1 VEPRLGLAL
10 DSSPVAMLL
19 FEPHRDTRGRPADF
33 TCTYVNSEAAR
44 ILGRERA
51 DLECRSVR
59 ELLPDGPEG
68 SALLEACGE
77 VLESGGRRQIE
88 LEWTVADSGVFSISV
103 AAAGGCVSLWLT
115 DVSEYRHAVSEAV
128 AARAE
133 LESITA
139 LMPAGVTRLT
149 RDMRY
154 AWANPRF
161 GEWIGRSPKEL
172 VGQKIQ
178 DVVGPAAFAV
188 LEPQFKRALAGEHV
202 EYEAEVDY
210 GEALGRRWVHASY
223 VPTRNAQG
231 LVDGWVAVVLDV
243 TDKKRLE
250 LGLAQVLAGLS
261 ELASRL
267 WRARTLQEGLE
278 EILAAVIGLLGADKG
293 NFQLL
298 SDGERRVLTIVAH
311 KGFQQDF
318 LDFFREV
325 STADDCACGRS
336 LRTGSR
342 VIIEDI
348 EADAGYA
355 PFRAVARAAG
365 YRALVSTP
373 LLGFDGTPL
382 GAISTHFRAVHRPSE
397 EELHRLDLYLR
408 QAADFIQHSR
418 MEQALRRSE
427 QALREADRRK
437 DEFLALIAH
446 ELRNPLAPILYSLA
460 ALKKT
465 ERGAQQQLHAEQVI
479 ERQVLHMSRL
489 LDDLLDVSRITR
501 GRLELKR
508 TTVELSGVL
517 DAAVEAA
524 RPLLDERHHRLSVEL
539 PEEPLRLEGDP
550 VRLAQVFSNLL
561 INAAKYTDPGGQVR
575 LRAARAGAEIA
586 VTVGDNGAGIA
597 SEVLPRLF
605 TPFSPGT
612 ASGQYP
618 SGGLGLGLSLVR
630 GLVERHGGR
639 VEARSAGVGQGSEFI
654 VHLPLGASDA
664 QAPTVPRPAPQAA
677 PFRRQKVLVVDDNR
691 DAADSCGALLEL
703 SGHEVQTAYSA
714 HDGYLLAEAFRPHVL
729 LLDIGLPD
737 VDGYALARRIRAM
750 HWGHDFTL
758 VALTGWGQEA
768 DKSRAREA
776 GFDHHLTKPVTFQ
789 QLDGLL
795 RSSAGQER

>member
-1 VEPRLGLAL
+1 MEPRLGLAL

-19 FEPHRDTRGRPADF
+19 LAPQHDARGRPLDF
-33 TCTYVNSEAAR
+33 TCIYVNSETAR
-44 ILGRERA
+44 ILGREPA
-51 DLECRSVR
+51 DLEGHSAR

-68 SALLEACGE
+68 AALLEACGE
-77 VLESGGRRQIE
+77 VLESRGRRQIE
-88 LEWTVADSGVFSISV
+88 VEWSAAHSGVFSVAV
-103 AAAGGCVSLWLT
+103 AAAGEYVSLWLT

-128 AARAE
+128 AASAE
-133 LESITA
+133 LESITG

-161 GEWIGRSPKEL
+161 GEWVGRSPREL
-172 VGQKIQ
+172 VGQRIE

-188 LEPQFKRALAGEHV
+188 LEPQCKRALAGEQF

-210 GEALGRRWVHASY
+210 GEIRGRRWIHASY
-223 VPTRNAQG
+223 VPTHDAQG

-261 ELASRL
+261 ELTSRL

-293 NFQLL
+293 NIQLL
-298 SDGERRVLTIVAH
+298 GDGERRVLTIAAQ
-311 KGFQQDF
+311 KGFQQEF

-325 STADDCACGRS
+325 SAADDCACGRS
-336 LRTGSR
+336 LRSGAR

-348 EADAGYA
+348 ETDPGYA
-355 PFRAVARAAG
+355 QFRGVGRAAG
-365 YRALVSTP
+365 YRAVVSTL

-382 GAISTHFRAVHRPSE
+382 GVISTHFRSAHRPSE

-408 QAADFIQHSR
+408 QAAEFIQHSR
-418 MEQALRRSE
+418 MEQAVRRSE

-465 ERGAQQQLHAEQVI
+465 EHGAQQQLHAEQVI

-508 TTVELSGVL
+508 TTVELAGVL

-539 PEEPLRLEGDP
+539 PEQPLRLEGDP

-561 INAAKYTDPGGQVR
+561 INAAKYTDPGGQVH
-575 LRAARAGAEIA
+575 LRAVRNGAEIA
-586 VTVGDNGAGIA
+586 VAVCDNGAGIA
-597 SEVLPRLF
+597 PEVLPRLF

-654 VHLPLGASDA
+654 VHLPLGASDP
-664 QAPTVPRPAPQAA
+664 QVQPLPPPAPQAA

-714 HDGYLLAEAFRPHVL
+714 HDGYLLAEAFRPDVL

-750 HWGHDFTL
+750 YWGRDLRL

-768 DKSRAREA
+768 DKSRARQA
-776 GFDHHLTKPVTFQ
+776 GFDHHLTKPVTYQ

-795 RSSAGQER
+795 RSAASEVR

>member
-1 VEPRLGLAL
+1 MEPRLGLAL

-19 FEPHRDTRGRPADF
+19 LVPHRDARGRPADF
-33 TCTYVNSEAAR
+33 SCTYVNSEAAR
-44 ILGRERA
+44 ILGRECA
-51 DLECRSVR
+51 DLEGRSVR
-59 ELLPDGPEG
+59 ELLPDGREG
-68 SALLEACGE
+68 VALFEACGE
-77 VLESGGRRQIE
+77 VLESGSRRQIE
-88 LEWTVADSGVFSISV
+88 LEWSPADSGVFSISV
-103 AAAGGCVSLWLT
+103 AEAGGCVALWLT

-128 AARAE
+128 ASRAE
-133 LESITA
+133 LEGVTEFMA
-139 LMPAGVTRLT
+139 AGVTRCTCDL
-149 RDMRY
+149 RF
-154 AWANPRF
+154 AWVNPRI
-161 GEWIGRSPKEL
+161 GEWLGRSPKEL
-172 VGQKIQ
+172 IGLPIR
-178 DVVGPAAFAV
+178 DVVDAEAFAT
-188 LEPQFKRALAGEHV
+188 LEPYFNRVLSGEHV
-202 EYEAEVDY
+202 EYEREIDY
-210 GEALGRRWVHASY
+210 PVTGRRWVHASY
-223 VPTRNAQG
+223 VPTRNPQG
-231 LVDGWVAVVLDV
+231 AVDGWVAVVLDV

-261 ELASRL
+261 ELTSRL
-267 WRARTLQEGLE
+267 WRARTLQEGLQ

-293 NFQLL
+293 NVQLL
-298 SDGERRVLTIVAH
+298 SEERRVLTIAAQQ
-311 KGFQQDF
+311 GFRQDF
-318 LDFFREV
+318 LEFFREV
-325 STADDCACGRS
+325 SADDDSACGRS
-336 LRTGSR
+336 LRSGAR

-348 EADAGYA
+348 EADPGYA

-365 YRALVSTP
+365 YRAVVSTP
-373 LLGFDGTPL
+373 LLRFDGAQL
-382 GAISTHFRAVHRPSE
+382 GAISTHFRTSHRPSE
-397 EELHRLDLYLR
+397 QELHRLDLYLR

-465 ERGAQQQLHAEQVI
+465 ERGARQQLHAEQVI

-508 TTVELSGVL
+508 TAVELAGVL
-517 DAAVEAA
+517 DAAIEAA

-539 PEEPLRLEGDP
+539 PEQPLRLEGDP

-561 INAAKYTDPGGQVR
+561 INAAKYTDPGGQVH
-575 LRAARAGAEIA
+575 LRAVRDGAEIA
-586 VTVGDNGAGIA
+586 VTVCDNGAGIDP
-597 SEVLPRLF
+597 EVLPRLF
-605 TPFSPGT
+605 TPFSPGA

-639 VEARSAGVGQGSEFI
+639 VEARSAGLGQGSEFI
-654 VHLPLGASDA
+654 VHLPLGASDS
-664 QAPTVPRPAPQAA
+664 QELPSPRPAPQDA
-677 PFRRQKVLVVDDNR
+677 PVRRLKVLVVDDNR

-714 HDGYLLAEAFRPHVL
+714 HDGYLLAEAFRPDVL

-750 HWGHDFTL
+750 HWGRDLTL
-758 VALTGWGQEA
+758 VALTGWGQDG

-789 QLDGLL
+789 QLDALL
-795 RSSAGQER
+795 RSTADEGR

>member
-19 FEPHRDTRGRPADF
+19 LEPHRDARGRPADF
-33 TCTYVNSEAAR
+33 TCTYVNTEAAR

-51 DLECRSVR
+51 DVEGRNVR
-59 ELLPDGPEG
+59 ALLPDSRSGA
-68 SALLEACGE
+68 ALLEACDE
-77 VLESGGRRQIE
+77 VLENGGRRQIE
-88 LEWTVADSGVFSISV
+88 LEYSAADSRVFSISV
-103 AAAGGCVSLWLT
+103 AAAGECISLWLT
-115 DVSEYRHAVSEAV
+115 DVSEYRHTVNEAV
-128 AARAE
+128 ASRAE
-133 LESITA
+133 LESVTE
-139 LMPAGVTRLT
+139 LMDAGVVRCTREL
-149 RDMRY
+149 RY

-161 GEWIGRSPKEL
+161 GEWLGRSPKEL
-172 VGQKIQ
+172 IGQPIWE
-178 DVVGPAAFAV
+178 VVGPEAFAT
-188 LEPQFKRALAGEHV
+188 LEPYFDRVLAGEHV
-202 EYEAEVDY
+202 EYEREIDY
-210 GEALGRRWVHASY
+210 TAIGRRWVHASY

-231 LVDGWVAVVLDV
+231 VVDGWVAVVLDV
-243 TDKKRLE
+243 TDKKRLV
-250 LGLAQVLAGLS
+250 LGLAHVLAGLS
-261 ELASRL
+261 ELTSRL
-267 WRARTLQEGLE
+267 WRARTLQEGLQ
-278 EILAAVIGLLGADKG
+278 EILGAVIGLLGADKG
-293 NFQLL
+293 NVQLL
-298 SDGERRVLTIVAH
+298 SEGERRVLTIAAQQ
-311 KGFQQDF
+311 GFRQEF

-325 STADDCACGRS
+325 SAADDSACGRS
-336 LRTGSR
+336 LRSGAR

-348 EADAGYA
+348 EADPAFA
-355 PFRAVARAAG
+355 PYRAIARAAG
-365 YRALVSTP
+365 YRAVVSTP
-373 LLGFDGTPL
+373 LLGFDGALL
-382 GAISTHFRAVHRPSE
+382 GAISTHFRAVHRPSDQ
-397 EELHRLDLYLR
+397 ELHRLDLYLR
-408 QAADFIQHSR
+408 QAADFIQHAR

-508 TTVELSGVL
+508 TAVELAGVL
-517 DAAVEAA
+517 DAAIEAA
-524 RPLLDERHHRLSVEL
+524 RPLLDERHHRLLVEL
-539 PEEPLRLEGDP
+539 PEQPLRLEGDP

-561 INAAKYTDPGGQVR
+561 INAAKYTDPGGHVH
-575 LRAARAGAEIA
+575 LRAVRAGTEVA
-586 VTVGDNGAGIA
+586 VSVRDDGAGIA
-597 SEVLPRLF
+597 ADVLPRLF
-605 TPFSPGT
+605 TPFSPG
-612 ASGQYP
+612 AAAGQYP

-664 QAPTVPRPAPQAA
+664 PESPSPRPAPQAA
-677 PFRRQKVLVVDDNR
+677 PVRRLKVLVVDDNR
-691 DAADSCGALLEL
+691 DAADSCAALLEL

-714 HDGYLLAEAFRPHVL
+714 HDGYLLAEAFRPDVL

-750 HWGHDFTL
+750 HWGHDLTL

-768 DKSRAREA
+768 DKSRSREA
-776 GFDHHLTKPVTFQ
+776 GFDHHLTKPATFQ
-789 QLDGLL
+789 QLDSLL
-795 RSSAGQER
+795 RSTAGANR

>member
-1 VEPRLGLAL
+1 MEPRLRLAL

-19 FEPHRDTRGRPADF
+19 LEPHRDARGRPADF
-33 TCTYVNSEAAR
+33 TCTYANSEAAR

-51 DLECRSVR
+51 DLEGRSAR

-68 SALLEACGE
+68 AALLEACGE
-77 VLESGGRRQIE
+77 VLDSLGRRQIE
-88 LEWTVADSGVFSISV
+88 VEWRAASSGVFSISV
-103 AAAGGCVSLWLT
+103 AVAGEGVALWLT

-128 AARAE
+128 ASRAE
-133 LESITA
+133 LESVTE
-139 LMPAGVTRLT
+139 LMDAGVTRCT
-149 RDMRY
+149 RELRY

-172 VGQKIQ
+172 IGQSIR
-178 DVVGPAAFAV
+178 DVIGAAAFAT
-188 LEPQFKRALAGEHV
+188 LEPYFNRVLAGEHV
-202 EYEAEVDY
+202 EYEREIDY
-210 GEALGRRWVHASY
+210 LAIGPRWVHASY

-231 LVDGWVAVVLDV
+231 VVDGWVAVVLDV
-243 TDKKRLE
+243 TDKKRLV
-250 LGLAQVLAGLS
+250 LGLAQGLAGLS
-261 ELASRL
+261 ELTSRL

-278 EILAAVIGLLGADKG
+278 EILGAVIGLLGADKG
-293 NFQLL
+293 NVQLL
-298 SDGERRVLTIVAH
+298 SEGERRVLTIAAQ
-311 KGFQQDF
+311 KGFHKEF

-325 STADDCACGRS
+325 SAADDSACGRA
-336 LRTGSR
+336 LRSGTR
-342 VIIEDI
+342 VIIEDV
-348 EADAGYA
+348 EADPGYA
-355 PFRAVARAAG
+355 PFRAIARAAG
-365 YRALVSTP
+365 YRAVVSTP
-373 LLGFDGTPL
+373 LLGFDGAPL

-397 EELHRLDLYLR
+397 QELHRLDLYLR
-408 QAADFIQHSR
+408 QATDFIQHSR

-465 ERGAQQQLHAEQVI
+465 GHGARQQLHAEQVI

-508 TTVELSGVL
+508 TTVELAGVL
-517 DAAVEAA
+517 DAAIEAA

-539 PEEPLRLEGDP
+539 PEQPLRLEGDP

-561 INAAKYTDPGGQVR
+561 INAAKYTDPGGQVH
-575 LRAARAGAEIA
+575 LRAVRAGTEIA
-586 VTVGDNGAGIA
+586 VAVRDNGAGIA
-597 SEVLPRLF
+597 AEVLPRLF
-605 TPFSPGT
+605 TPFSPG
-612 ASGQYP
+612 AAAGQYP

-654 VHLPLGASDA
+654 VHLPLGASDLQEPPA
-664 QAPTVPRPAPQAA
+664 PRPTPQAT
-677 PFRRQKVLVVDDNR
+677 PMSRLRVLVIDDNR

-714 HDGYLLAEAFRPHVL
+714 HDGYLLAEAFRPDVL

-750 HWGHDFTL
+750 YWGRDLTL

-768 DKSRAREA
+768 DKRRAREA

-789 QLDGLL
+789 QLDALL
-795 RSSAGQER
+795 RSNGGEAR

>member
-1 VEPRLGLAL
+1 MEPRLRLAL

-19 FEPHRDTRGRPADF
+19 LEPHRDARGRPADF
-33 TCTYVNSEAAR
+33 TCTYANSEAAR

-51 DLECRSVR
+51 DLEGRSAR

-68 SALLEACGE
+68 AALLEACGE
-77 VLESGGRRQIE
+77 VLDSLGRRQIE
-88 LEWTVADSGVFSISV
+88 VEWRAASSGVFSISV
-103 AAAGGCVSLWLT
+103 AVAGEGVALWLT

-128 AARAE
+128 ASRAE
-133 LESITA
+133 LESVTE
-139 LMPAGVTRLT
+139 LMDAGVTRCT
-149 RDMRY
+149 RELRY

-172 VGQKIQ
+172 IGQSIR
-178 DVVGPAAFAV
+178 DVIGAAAFAT
-188 LEPQFKRALAGEHV
+188 LEPYFNRVLAGEHV
-202 EYEAEVDY
+202 EYEREIDY
-210 GEALGRRWVHASY
+210 LAIGPRWVHASY

-231 LVDGWVAVVLDV
+231 VVDGWVAVVLDV
-243 TDKKRLE
+243 TDKKRLV
-250 LGLAQVLAGLS
+250 LGLAQGLAGLC
-261 ELASRL
+261 ELTSRL

-278 EILAAVIGLLGADKG
+278 EILGAVIGLLGADKG
-293 NFQLL
+293 NVQLL
-298 SDGERRVLTIVAH
+298 SEGERRVLTIAAQ
-311 KGFQQDF
+311 KGFHKEF

-325 STADDCACGRS
+325 SAADDSACGRA
-336 LRTGSR
+336 LRSGTR
-342 VIIEDI
+342 VIIEDV
-348 EADAGYA
+348 EADPGYA
-355 PFRAVARAAG
+355 PFRAIARAAG
-365 YRALVSTP
+365 YRAVVSTP
-373 LLGFDGTPL
+373 LLGFDGAPL

-397 EELHRLDLYLR
+397 QELHRLDLYLR
-408 QAADFIQHSR
+408 QATDFIQHSR

-465 ERGAQQQLHAEQVI
+465 GHGARQQLHAEQVI

-508 TTVELSGVL
+508 TTVELAGVL
-517 DAAVEAA
+517 DAAIEAA

-539 PEEPLRLEGDP
+539 PEQPLRLEGDP

-561 INAAKYTDPGGQVR
+561 INAAKYTDPGGQVH
-575 LRAARAGAEIA
+575 LRAVRAGTEIA
-586 VTVGDNGAGIA
+586 VAVRDNGAGIA
-597 SEVLPRLF
+597 AEVLPRLF
-605 TPFSPGT
+605 TPFSPG
-612 ASGQYP
+612 AAAGQYP

-654 VHLPLGASDA
+654 VHLPLGASDLQEPPA
-664 QAPTVPRPAPQAA
+664 PRPTPQAT
-677 PFRRQKVLVVDDNR
+677 PMSRLRVLVIDDNR

-714 HDGYLLAEAFRPHVL
+714 HDGYLLAEAFRPDVL

-750 HWGHDFTL
+750 YWGRDLTL

-768 DKSRAREA
+768 DKRRAREA

-789 QLDGLL
+789 QLDALL
-795 RSSAGQER
+795 RSNGGEAR

>member
-1 VEPRLGLAL
+1 
-10 DSSPVAMLL
+10 
-19 FEPHRDTRGRPADF
+19 
-33 TCTYVNSEAAR
+33 
-44 ILGRERA
+44 
-51 DLECRSVR
+51 
-59 ELLPDGPEG
+59 
-68 SALLEACGE
+68 
-77 VLESGGRRQIE
+77 
-88 LEWTVADSGVFSISV
+88 
-103 AAAGGCVSLWLT
+103 
-115 DVSEYRHAVSEAV
+115 
-128 AARAE
+128 
-133 LESITA
+133 
-139 LMPAGVTRLT
+139 
-149 RDMRY
+149 
-154 AWANPRF
+154 
-161 GEWIGRSPKEL
+161 
-172 VGQKIQ
+172 
-178 DVVGPAAFAV
+178 
-188 LEPQFKRALAGEHV
+188 
-202 EYEAEVDY
+202 
-210 GEALGRRWVHASY
+210 
-223 VPTRNAQG
+223 
-231 LVDGWVAVVLDV
+231 VAVVLDV
-243 TDKKRLE
+243 TDKKRLV

-261 ELASRL
+261 ELTSRL

-278 EILAAVIGLLGADKG
+278 EILSAVIGLLGADKG
-293 NFQLL
+293 NIQLL
-298 SDGERRVLTIVAH
+298 GDGERRVLTIAAQ
-311 KGFQQDF
+311 KGFQQEF

-325 STADDCACGRS
+325 SAADDCACGRS
-336 LRTGSR
+336 LRSGAR

-348 EADAGYA
+348 EADPGYA
-355 PFRAVARAAG
+355 PFRAIARAPG
-365 YRALVSTP
+365 YRAVVSTL
-373 LLGFDGTPL
+373 LLGFDGAPL
-382 GAISTHFRAVHRPSE
+382 GAISTHFHAVHRPSE
-397 EELHRLDLYLR
+397 QELQRLDLYLR

-465 ERGAQQQLHAEQVI
+465 EHGARQQLHAEQVI

-508 TTVELSGVL
+508 TTVELAGVL

-524 RPLLDERHHRLSVEL
+524 RPLLDERHHRLLVEL
-539 PEEPLRLEGDP
+539 PEQPLRLEGDP

-561 INAAKYTDPGGQVR
+561 INAAKYTDPGGQVQ
-575 LRAARAGAEIA
+575 LRAVRTGTEVA
-586 VTVGDNGAGIA
+586 VAVRDNGAGIA
-597 SEVLPRLF
+597 AEVLPRLF
-605 TPFSPGT
+605 TPFSPGGT

-654 VHLPLGASDA
+654 VHLPLGASDP
-664 QAPTVPRPAPQAA
+664 QVQPLPRPAPQVT

-714 HDGYLLAEAFRPHVL
+714 HDGYLLAEAFRPDVL

-750 HWGHDFTL
+750 YWGRDLTL
-758 VALTGWGQEA
+758 VALTGWGQAA

-795 RSSAGQER
+795 RSAASQER

>member
-1 VEPRLGLAL
+1 VEPRLRLAL

-19 FEPHRDTRGRPADF
+19 LEPHRDARGRPADF
-33 TCTYVNSEAAR
+33 TCTYANSEAAR

-51 DLECRSVR
+51 DLEGRSAR

-68 SALLEACGE
+68 AALLEACGE
-77 VLESGGRRQIE
+77 VLDSLGRRQIE
-88 LEWTVADSGVFSISV
+88 VEWRAASSGVFSISV
-103 AAAGGCVSLWLT
+103 AVAGEGVALWLT

-128 AARAE
+128 ASRAE
-133 LESITA
+133 LESVTE
-139 LMPAGVTRLT
+139 LMDAGVTRCT
-149 RDMRY
+149 RELRY

-172 VGQKIQ
+172 IGQSIR
-178 DVVGPAAFAV
+178 DVIGAAAFAT
-188 LEPQFKRALAGEHV
+188 LEPYFNRVLAGEHV
-202 EYEAEVDY
+202 EYEREIDY
-210 GEALGRRWVHASY
+210 LAIGPRWVHASY

-231 LVDGWVAVVLDV
+231 VVDGWVAVVLDV
-243 TDKKRLE
+243 TDKKRLV
-250 LGLAQVLAGLS
+250 LGLAQGLAGLS
-261 ELASRL
+261 ELTSRL

-278 EILAAVIGLLGADKG
+278 EILGAVIGLLGADKG
-293 NFQLL
+293 NVQLL
-298 SDGERRVLTIVAH
+298 SEGERRVLTIAAQ
-311 KGFQQDF
+311 KGFHKEF

-325 STADDCACGRS
+325 SAADDSACGRA
-336 LRTGSR
+336 LRSGTR
-342 VIIEDI
+342 VIIEDV
-348 EADAGYA
+348 EADPGYA
-355 PFRAVARAAG
+355 PFRAIARAAG
-365 YRALVSTP
+365 YRAVVSTP
-373 LLGFDGTPL
+373 LLGFDGAPL

-397 EELHRLDLYLR
+397 QELHRLDLYLR
-408 QAADFIQHSR
+408 QATDFIQHSR

-465 ERGAQQQLHAEQVI
+465 GHGARQQLHAEQVI

-508 TTVELSGVL
+508 TTVELAGVL
-517 DAAVEAA
+517 DAAIEAA

-539 PEEPLRLEGDP
+539 PEQPLRLEGDP

-561 INAAKYTDPGGQVR
+561 INAAKYTDPGGQVH
-575 LRAARAGAEIA
+575 LRAVRAGTEIA
-586 VTVGDNGAGIA
+586 VAVRDNGAGIA
-597 SEVLPRLF
+597 AEVLPRLF
-605 TPFSPGT
+605 TPFSPG
-612 ASGQYP
+612 AAAGQYP

-654 VHLPLGASDA
+654 VHLPLGASDLQEPPA
-664 QAPTVPRPAPQAA
+664 PRPTPQAT
-677 PFRRQKVLVVDDNR
+677 PMSRLRVLVIDDNR

-714 HDGYLLAEAFRPHVL
+714 HDGYLLAEAFRPDVL

-750 HWGHDFTL
+750 YWGRDLTL

-768 DKSRAREA
+768 DKRRAREA

-789 QLDGLL
+789 QLDALL
-795 RSSAGQER
+795 RSKGGEAR

>member
-1 VEPRLGLAL
+1 VEPRLRLAL

-19 FEPHRDTRGRPADF
+19 LEPHRDARGRPADF
-33 TCTYVNSEAAR
+33 TCTYANSEAAR

-51 DLECRSVR
+51 DLEGRSAR

-68 SALLEACGE
+68 AALLEACGE
-77 VLESGGRRQIE
+77 VLDSLGRRQIE
-88 LEWTVADSGVFSISV
+88 VEWRAASSGVFSISV
-103 AAAGGCVSLWLT
+103 AVAGEGVALWLT

-128 AARAE
+128 ASRAE
-133 LESITA
+133 LESVTE
-139 LMPAGVTRLT
+139 LMDAGVTRCT
-149 RDMRY
+149 RELRY

-172 VGQKIQ
+172 IGQSIR
-178 DVVGPAAFAV
+178 DVIGAAAFAT
-188 LEPQFKRALAGEHV
+188 LEPYFNRVLAGEHV
-202 EYEAEVDY
+202 EYEREIDY
-210 GEALGRRWVHASY
+210 LAIGPRWVHASY

-231 LVDGWVAVVLDV
+231 VVDGWVAVVLDV
-243 TDKKRLE
+243 TDKKRLV
-250 LGLAQVLAGLS
+250 LGLAQGLAGLS
-261 ELASRL
+261 ELTSRL

-278 EILAAVIGLLGADKG
+278 EILGAVIGLLGADKG
-293 NFQLL
+293 NVQLL
-298 SDGERRVLTIVAH
+298 SEGERRVLTIAAQ
-311 KGFQQDF
+311 KGFHKEF

-325 STADDCACGRS
+325 SAADDSACGRA
-336 LRTGSR
+336 LRSGTR
-342 VIIEDI
+342 VIIEDV
-348 EADAGYA
+348 EADPGYA
-355 PFRAVARAAG
+355 PFRAIARAAG
-365 YRALVSTP
+365 YRAVVSTP
-373 LLGFDGTPL
+373 LLGFDGAPL

-397 EELHRLDLYLR
+397 QELHRLDLYLR
-408 QAADFIQHSR
+408 QATDFIQHSR

-465 ERGAQQQLHAEQVI
+465 GHGARQQLHAEQVI

-508 TTVELSGVL
+508 TTVELAGVL
-517 DAAVEAA
+517 DAAIEAA

-539 PEEPLRLEGDP
+539 PEQPLRLEGDP

-561 INAAKYTDPGGQVR
+561 INAAKYTDPGGQVH
-575 LRAARAGAEIA
+575 LRAVRAGTEIA
-586 VTVGDNGAGIA
+586 VAVRDNGAGIA
-597 SEVLPRLF
+597 AEVLPRLF
-605 TPFSPGT
+605 TPFSPG
-612 ASGQYP
+612 AAAGQYP

-654 VHLPLGASDA
+654 VHLPLGASDLQEPPA
-664 QAPTVPRPAPQAA
+664 PRPTPQAT
-677 PFRRQKVLVVDDNR
+677 PMSRLRVLVIDDNR

-714 HDGYLLAEAFRPHVL
+714 HDGYLLAEAFRPDVL

-750 HWGHDFTL
+750 YWGRDLTL

-768 DKSRAREA
+768 DKRRAREA

-789 QLDGLL
+789 QLDALL
-795 RSSAGQER
+795 RSNGGEAR

>member
-19 FEPHRDTRGRPADF
+19 LEPHRDARGRPADF

-51 DLECRSVR
+51 DLEGGSVR
-59 ELLPDGPEG
+59 ALLPDGREG
-68 SALLEACGE
+68 AALLEACGE

-88 LEWTVADSGVFSISV
+88 VEWSATNSRVFSISV
-103 AAAGGCVSLWLT
+103 AAAGACVSLWLT
-115 DVSEYRHAVSEAV
+115 DVSEYRHAVREAV
-128 AARAE
+128 ASRAE
-133 LESITA
+133 LESVTE
-139 LMPAGVTRLT
+139 LMDAGVTRCT
-149 RDMRY
+149 RELRY

-161 GEWIGRSPKEL
+161 GQWLGRSPKEL
-172 VGQKIQ
+172 IGQPIRG
-178 DVVGPAAFAV
+178 VIGAAAFAE
-188 LEPQFKRALAGEHV
+188 LEPYFRRVLAGEHI
-202 EYEAEVDY
+202 EYEREIDY
-210 GEALGRRWVHASY
+210 VAIGRRWVHASY

-231 LVDGWVAVVLDV
+231 VVDGWVAVVLDV
-243 TDKKRLE
+243 TDKKRLV

-261 ELASRL
+261 ELTSRL

-278 EILAAVIGLLGADKG
+278 EILGAVIGLLGAHKG
-293 NFQLL
+293 NVQLL
-298 SDGERRVLTIVAH
+298 SEGERRVLTIAAQQ
-311 KGFQQDF
+311 GFAQEF

-325 STADDCACGRS
+325 SAADDSACGRS
-336 LRTGSR
+336 LRSGAR

-348 EADAGYA
+348 EADPGYA
-355 PFRAVARAAG
+355 PFRGVARAAG
-365 YRALVSTP
+365 YRAVVSSP
-373 LLGFDGTPL
+373 LLGFDGASL
-382 GAISTHFRAVHRPSE
+382 GAISTHFRAAHRPSE
-397 EELHRLDLYLR
+397 QELQRLDLYLR

-427 QALREADRRK
+427 MALREADRRK

-460 ALKKT
+460 TLKKA

-479 ERQVLHMSRL
+479 DRQVLHMSRL

-508 TTVELSGVL
+508 TTVELAGVL
-517 DAAVEAA
+517 DAAIEAA

-539 PEEPLRLEGDP
+539 PEQPLRLEGDP

-561 INAAKYTDPGGQVR
+561 INAAKYTDPGGQVH
-575 LRAARAGAEIA
+575 LRAVRTGTEIA
-586 VTVGDNGAGIA
+586 VAVRDNGAGIA
-597 SEVLPRLF
+597 AEVLPRLF
-605 TPFSPGT
+605 TPFSPG
-612 ASGQYP
+612 AGAGQYP

-654 VHLPLGASDA
+654 VHLPLGAADA
-664 QAPTVPRPAPQAA
+664 QEPPLPRPAPQAV
-677 PFRRQKVLVVDDNR
+677 PMRRLKVLVVDDNR

-714 HDGYLLAEAFRPHVL
+714 HDGYLLAEAFRPDVL

-750 HWGHDFTL
+750 YWGHDLTL

-776 GFDHHLTKPVTFQ
+776 GFDHHLTKPVTLP

-795 RSSAGQER
+795 RSRAGEGR

>member
-1 VEPRLGLAL
+1 MEPRLRLAL

-19 FEPHRDTRGRPADF
+19 LEPHRDARGRPADF
-33 TCTYVNSEAAR
+33 TCTYANSEAAR

-51 DLECRSVR
+51 DLEGRSAR

-68 SALLEACGE
+68 AALLEACGE
-77 VLESGGRRQIE
+77 VLDSLGRRQIE
-88 LEWTVADSGVFSISV
+88 VEWRAASSGVFSISV
-103 AAAGGCVSLWLT
+103 AVAGEGVALWLT

-128 AARAE
+128 ASRAE
-133 LESITA
+133 LESVTE
-139 LMPAGVTRLT
+139 LMDAGVTRCT
-149 RDMRY
+149 RELRY

-172 VGQKIQ
+172 IGQSIR
-178 DVVGPAAFAV
+178 DVIGAAAFAT
-188 LEPQFKRALAGEHV
+188 LEPYFNRVLAGEHV
-202 EYEAEVDY
+202 EYEREIDY
-210 GEALGRRWVHASY
+210 LAIGPRWVHASY

-231 LVDGWVAVVLDV
+231 VVDGWVAVVLDV
-243 TDKKRLE
+243 TDKKRLV
-250 LGLAQVLAGLS
+250 LGLAQGLAGLS
-261 ELASRL
+261 ELTSRL

-278 EILAAVIGLLGADKG
+278 EILGAVIGLLGADKG
-293 NFQLL
+293 NVQLL
-298 SDGERRVLTIVAH
+298 SEGERRVLTIAAQ
-311 KGFQQDF
+311 KGFHKEF

-325 STADDCACGRS
+325 SAADDSACGRA
-336 LRTGSR
+336 LRSGTR
-342 VIIEDI
+342 VIIEDV
-348 EADAGYA
+348 EADPGYA
-355 PFRAVARAAG
+355 PFRAIARAAG
-365 YRALVSTP
+365 YRAVVSTP
-373 LLGFDGTPL
+373 LLGFDGAPL

-397 EELHRLDLYLR
+397 QELHRLDLYLR
-408 QAADFIQHSR
+408 QATDFIQHSR

-465 ERGAQQQLHAEQVI
+465 GHGARQQLHAEQVI

-508 TTVELSGVL
+508 TTVELAGVL
-517 DAAVEAA
+517 DAAIEAA

-539 PEEPLRLEGDP
+539 PEQPLRLEGDP

-561 INAAKYTDPGGQVR
+561 INAAKYTDPGGQVH
-575 LRAARAGAEIA
+575 LRAVRAGTEIA
-586 VTVGDNGAGIA
+586 VAVRDNGAGIA
-597 SEVLPRLF
+597 AEVLPWLF
-605 TPFSPGT
+605 TPFSPG
-612 ASGQYP
+612 AAAGQYP

-654 VHLPLGASDA
+654 VHLPLGASDLQEPPA
-664 QAPTVPRPAPQAA
+664 PRPTPQAT
-677 PFRRQKVLVVDDNR
+677 PMSRLRVLVIDDNR

-714 HDGYLLAEAFRPHVL
+714 HDGYLLAEAFRPDVL

-750 HWGHDFTL
+750 YWGRDLTL

-768 DKSRAREA
+768 DKRRAREA

-789 QLDGLL
+789 QLDALL
-795 RSSAGQER
+795 RSNGGEAR